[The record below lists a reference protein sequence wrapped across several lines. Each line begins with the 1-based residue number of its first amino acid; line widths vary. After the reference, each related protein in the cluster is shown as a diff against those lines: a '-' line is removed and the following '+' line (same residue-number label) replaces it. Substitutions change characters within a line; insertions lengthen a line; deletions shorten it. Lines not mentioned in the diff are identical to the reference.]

1 MDHPHLTDPVKL
13 FLWNDGTVTYGRR
26 RHPKK
31 PHAVPFYSV
40 KTEAEAEN
48 LVVMYCPLKR
58 GYYRIWQFRLKK
70 E

>member
-1 MDHPHLTDPVKL
+1 
-13 FLWNDGTVTYGRR
+13 VTYGRR

-58 GYYRIWQFRLKK
+58 GYYRICVDWRDQDIVSAIQSAISQFRLKK